1 MNPTISI
8 IVPVFNAQTYLA
20 QTIESI
26 LAQSFADFELILVN
40 DGSTDKSAQIMT
52 DAAIKD
58 GRILILEQKNAG
70 VSVARNRALE
80 VVRGRYFMFVDAD
93 DLLHEDCLKI
103 MYQRAQNDCADIV
116 ECGLI
121 YFEHGQDPKLNV
133 SHVESAR
140 SLSKEQSIKAFFLS
154 NITSGVCCRL
164 YDTSSF
170 AHIRFPQNIIC
181 AEDAL
186 YAYECLVSAQKFVV
200 LEDVLYG
207 YRQHNSSVM
216 ASYNRQKI
224 IDVLHILNNIYTQAK
239 REPWFITLQAA
250 LDVFLINHAL
260 NCRYIELLNAPC
272 YDWEACNII
281 RKALKKDFGMTTARL
296 QQAMPNKMSY
306 KTKMIFLG
314 PEWLAKYL
322 FAYRYKRYQKR
333 KGKIH

>member
-1 MNPTISI
+1 MNPIISI
-8 IVPVFNAQTYLA
+8 IVPVFNAQTYLV

-26 LAQSFADFELILVN
+26 LAQSFVDFELILVN
-40 DGSTDKSAQIMT
+40 DGSMDASVQIMAE
-52 DAAIKD
+52 AAIKD
-58 GRILILEQKNAG
+58 GRTHVFEQKNAG
-70 VSVARNRALE
+70 VSVARNRGLE
-80 VVRGRYFMFVDAD
+80 SVRGRYFMFVDAD

-103 MYQRAQNDCADIV
+103 MYQQAQNDCADMV

-121 YFEHGQDPKLNV
+121 YFRQDQDPEFNV
-133 SHVESAR
+133 GHVDNAR
-140 SLSKEQSIKAFFLS
+140 GFSKEQSIEAFFRS

-186 YAYECLVSAQKFVV
+186 YAYECLIKAQKFVI

-207 YRQHNSSVM
+207 YRQHSSSVM

-224 IDVLHILNNIYTQAK
+224 IDVLQILNNIYTQAK
-239 REPWFITLQAA
+239 LESWFLDLQAA

-260 NCRYIELLNAPC
+260 NCRYIELLNAPY
-272 YDWEACNII
+272 YDWEACSLI
-281 RKALKKDFGMTTARL
+281 RKALKQDFGMTAARL
-296 QQAMPNKMSY
+296 QQAMPNKMNY
-306 KTKMIFLG
+306 KTEMIFLG

-333 KGKIH
+333 KGKTH